1 MAFLHSEI
9 LLPINLLPSGKK
21 HANIGAVGIGRPHE
35 EPKLSTLDD
44 LYEAVIRSE
53 AAYLAGE
60 LAKTGYLYD
69 TDEEDDGEGP
79 LAGEEEFGD

>member
-1 MAFLHSEI
+1 MGAHMRSQSYQHSMT
-9 LLPINLLPSGKK
+9 S
-21 HANIGAVGIGRPHE
+21 
-35 EPKLSTLDD
+35 
-44 LYEAVIRSE
+44 EAVIRSE
-53 AAYLAGE
+53 TAYLAGE